1 MLHLPK
7 AVRYLACALLICLS
21 APAVAQQREPVLPS
35 FDLQVPWHP
44 EPVNIDGKQQLIYEL
59 HLRSFAR
66 EVLTLKRLQMV
77 DRTTGATL
85 GDLQGEA
92 LQAVIGRPDQATKDL
107 QRLPPGSQAVIY
119 LSLPF
124 ASKDADTLAHIV
136 DFDAGDGMQLR
147 HASIDGANVVVHPPT
162 RPLLLGPPFRDGMW
176 AAIYDASWPRGHR
189 RVLYAVNGAVHVPGR
204 FAIDWIKVDR
214 QGSYVHGDAD
224 KARDWLGYGA
234 EVLAVADGVIA
245 SARDDM
251 QENPSVLANARNK
264 APLEQASGNHVAID
278 LGDGRYVFY
287 EHLKPGS
294 VRVKPGDQVRRGQV
308 IGQLGYTGESTGPHL
323 HMHVA
328 DANSPLNAEGIPYAF
343 EQFRLLGAY
352 PSIDSFGKG
361 EPWHALPD
369 KDHRVRRATLPAPLA
384 VVEFSTKP

>member
-7 AVRYLACALLICLS
+7 AVRYLACALLLCLL
-21 APAVAQQREPVLPS
+21 APAIAQQREPVLQS

-44 EPVNIDGKQQLIYEL
+44 EPTNINGKQQLIYEL

-66 EVLTLKRLQMV
+66 EVLTLKRLRII

-92 LQAVIGRPDQATKDL
+92 LRDAIGRPDQVTKD
-107 QRLPPGSQAVIY
+107 QQQLPPGSQAVIY

-136 DFDAGDGMQLR
+136 DFDAGDGAQLR
-147 HASIDGANVVVHPPT
+147 HASIEGATVVVHQPA

-189 RVLYAVNGAVHVPGR
+189 RVLYAVDGAVHVPGR

-224 KARDWLGYGA
+224 KAKDWLGYGA
-234 EVLAVADGVIA
+234 DILAVTDGVIA

-251 QENPSVLANARNK
+251 RENSSVLANARNK
-264 APLEQASGNHVAID
+264 VPLEQASGNYVAID
-278 LGDGRYVFY
+278 LGDGHHVFY

-294 VRVKPGDQVRRGQV
+294 VRVKVGDHVRRGQV

-343 EQFRLLGAY
+343 EQFHVLGAY
-352 PSIDSFGKG
+352 PSIDSFGKS
-361 EPWHALPD
+361 EPWQASSD
-369 KDHRVRRATLPAPLA
+369 EDNRARRATLPAPLN
-384 VVEFSTKP
+384 VVEFSAKP

>member
-7 AVRYLACALLICLS
+7 AVRHLACALLICLS
-21 APAVAQQREPVLPS
+21 APAVAQQREPVWQS
-35 FDLQVPWHP
+35 FDLQVPWRP
-44 EPVNIDGKQQLIYEL
+44 QPINIDGKQRLMYEL

-66 EVLTLKRLQMV
+66 EALTLKRLRIV

-92 LQAVIGRPDQATKDL
+92 LQAVIGRPGQVTKDP
-107 QRLPPGSQAVIY
+107 QQLPPGSQAVIY

-136 DFDAGDGMQLR
+136 DFDAGDGTQLR
-147 HASIDGANVVVHPPT
+147 HASIEGAKIGVNQAT
-162 RPLLLGPPFRDGMW
+162 RPLLLGSPFRDGMW

-189 RVLYAVNGAVHVPGR
+189 RVLYAVNGAVQIPGR

-224 KARDWLGYGA
+224 KAKDWLGYGVD
-234 EVLAVADGVIA
+234 VLAVANGVIA

-251 QENPSVLANARNK
+251 QENPSVLANVRNK
-264 APLEQASGNHVAID
+264 VPLEQACGNYVTID
-278 LGDGRYVFY
+278 LGDGRHVFY

-294 VRVKPGDQVRRGQV
+294 VRVKPGDRIRRGQV

-323 HMHVA
+323 HLHVA

-343 EQFRLLGAY
+343 EQFRVLGAY
-352 PSIDSFGKG
+352 PSIDSFGKS
-361 EPWHALPD
+361 EAWQISPD
-369 KDHRVRRATLPAPLA
+369 KDHSVQRATLPAPLA
-384 VVEFSTKP
+384 VVKFPAMP